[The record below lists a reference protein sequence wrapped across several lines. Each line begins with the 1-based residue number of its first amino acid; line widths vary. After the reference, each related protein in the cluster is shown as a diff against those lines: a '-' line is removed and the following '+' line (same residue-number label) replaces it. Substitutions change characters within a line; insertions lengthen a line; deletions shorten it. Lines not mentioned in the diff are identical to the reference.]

1 MMLPG
6 MTPRMPVACE
16 REGGLAVDVVWDE
29 PVSAEL
35 AVEVFTLAPGVRAA
49 FTGRR
54 GGVSRAPYDTLN
66 LGAGSGD
73 AVGDVTHNRKLVAA
87 ACGLAPDHMIWM
99 RQVHGADVGHVPGP
113 QASDELPPARDASF
127 TSAPGLAL
135 GVLSADC
142 PGVLV
147 ADPEARIAGAAHAG
161 RQGMAGGVVP
171 ALVRAMTERGADPGR
186 MHAVIG
192 PGICGGCYEVPAA
205 MRDEV
210 GAAVPGAA
218 CLTRAGTPG
227 LDLAAGIAGQLAGV
241 GVRWVRTDGRCTA
254 EDPGLYSYRRDG
266 RTGRFAG
273 LVWLTP

>member
-1 MMLPG
+1 
-6 MTPRMPVACE
+6 
-16 REGGLAVDVVWDE
+16 VDVVSDE

-35 AVEVFTLAPGVRAA
+35 AVAVFTLAPGVRAA

-54 GGVSRAPYDTLN
+54 GGVSRAPYDALN
-66 LGAGSGD
+66 MGAGSGD
-73 AVGDVTHNRKLVAA
+73 VVGDVTHNRKLVAT

-99 RQVHGADVGHVPGP
+99 RQVHGADVGYVPGP
-113 QASDELPPARDASF
+113 QAPAELPPARDASF
-127 TSAPGLAL
+127 TSVPGLAL

-161 RQGMAGGVVP
+161 RQGMARGVVP
-171 ALVRAMTERGADPGR
+171 ALVRAMVAAGANPGR

-218 CLTRAGTPG
+218 CLTVAGTPG
-227 LDLAAGIAGQLAGV
+227 LDLTAGITGQLTRL
-241 GVRWVRTDGRCTA
+241 GVRRVQADGRCTA
-254 EDPGLYSYRRDG
+254 EDRDLYSYRRDG

-273 LVWLTP
+273 LVWLEP

>member
-1 MMLPG
+1 
-6 MTPRMPVACE
+6 
-16 REGGLAVDVVWDE
+16 VDVVRDD
-29 PVSAEL
+29 PP
-35 AVEVFTLAPGVRAA
+35 AVVVPGEQAVTVFELAPGVRAA

-54 GGVSRAPYDTLN
+54 GGVSRAPYGSLN
-66 LGAGSGD
+66 MGAGSGD
-73 AVGDVTHNRKLVAA
+73 VVGDVTHNRKLVAT

-99 RQVHGADVGHVPGP
+99 RQVHGADVGYVPGP
-113 QASDELPPARDASF
+113 QAPADLPPARDASI
-127 TSAPGLAL
+127 TAAPGLAL

-161 RQGMAGGVVP
+161 RQGMARGVVP
-171 ALVRAMTERGADPGR
+171 ALVRAMTERGADPAR
-186 MHAVIG
+186 MYAVIG
-192 PGICGGCYEVPAA
+192 PGICGRCYEVPAG

-210 GAAVPGAA
+210 GAVVPGAA

-227 LDLAAGIAGQLAGV
+227 LDLAAGIAGQFASL
-241 GVRWVRTDGRCTA
+241 GVRRVRADGRCTA
-254 EDPGLYSYRRDG
+254 EDPDLYSYRRDG